1 LLQTIIGFMAKKDTA
16 SQMHKLVKQFRDSGQ
31 SQKEFAAAHGLK
43 EGKLYYWISKLSK
56 SEQSVTPLTTPKKD
70 FVAIEVTPEQE
81 GRNIMIRLKSG
92 VEIEIPL

>member
-1 LLQTIIGFMAKKDTA
+1 MANKDIA
-16 SQMHKLVKQFRDSGQ
+16 SQMGKLVKQFKDSGQ

-56 SEQSVTPLTTPKKD
+56 PQHSVTPLVTPKKD

-81 GRNIMIRLKSG
+81 ASSIIIRLNNG

>member
-1 LLQTIIGFMAKKDTA
+1 MLQTIIRFMTNTDTA
-16 SQMHKLVKQFRDSGQ
+16 SQMRKLVKQFKDSGQ

-43 EGKLYYWISKLSK
+43 KGKLYYWICKLSK
-56 SEQSVTPLTTPKKD
+56 PQQSVPPLSTPKKD

-81 GRNIMIRLKSG
+81 GRNIIIRLKNG